1 MYIIIKSFDMDV
13 PQRDWLAMEY
23 LENVEDILNTWQQLV
38 DNLECC
44 YPEERIQP
52 CEDGHSPYEV
62 TIGYDGHRLTLSA
75 EVYISS
81 KKIAYRLITE

>member
-1 MYIIIKSFDMDV
+1 MYIIIKSFSIDA
-13 PQRDWLAMEY
+13 PQNTWHPMEY
-23 LENVEDILNTWQQLV
+23 SENVEGILNTWQQLV

-62 TIGYDGHRLTLSA
+62 TIGYDHRLTLSA
-75 EVYISS
+75 EVYISR
-81 KKIAYRLITE
+81 KNIAYRLVTE